1 MTTRR
6 RLFALPLALAPLA
19 LSGPSRAATAKR
31 FKIRLAPMPGIG
43 HLVPELALGLGY
55 FEQAGI
61 EVETIDVMNYI
72 DDDFYST
79 KLLNDGTIDAEIC
92 WFHRVI
98 FGIGNDE
105 PARAVF
111 LIENSPHMTIMVA
124 NRVREQIHSA
134 NDFKGRTIADSAGFS
149 TRHYLTDF
157 VLARAGLPADSYTA
171 APAEWLAKPDELIAA
186 LQAGKVDII
195 SSMEPLTS
203 RLLATNLVTPLYELT
218 NAAGTRE
225 ALGNVWPARSLYI
238 APRYIDAHPDRVQR
252 LVNVFARTM
261 RFINSHPAAEI
272 VARMASGYFAPDVDN
287 DVWADYKKGKTD
299 EVAKVQPG
307 LTHGDY
313 SIPPAAAK
321 LVTDVILRTPFDDS
335 PEGRYRHTA
344 AQSGKIRAEMTYDN
358 RFVERAM
365 GENPRS

>member
-1 MTTRR
+1 
-6 RLFALPLALAPLA
+6 
-19 LSGPSRAATAKR
+19 
-31 FKIRLAPMPGIG
+31 MPGIG
-43 HLVPELALGLGY
+43 HLVPELARGLGY
-55 FEQAGI
+55 FREAGI

-111 LIENSPHMTIMVA
+111 LIENSPHMTILVA
-124 NRVREQIHSA
+124 NRVRDQIHSA
-134 NDFKGRTIADSAGFS
+134 TDFRGRTIADSAGFS

-157 VLARAGLPADSYTA
+157 VLSRAGLPPDSYTA
-171 APAEWLAKPDELIAA
+171 APAEWLEKPDELVAA
-186 LQAGKVDII
+186 LKAGKVDII

-203 RLLATNLVTPLYELT
+203 RLLATKLVTPLYRLT
-218 NAAGTRE
+218 DAAGTRE
-225 ALGNVWPARSLYI
+225 ALGDVWPARSLYI

-252 LVNVFARTM
+252 LVNVFVRTM
-261 RFINSHPAAEI
+261 RFINSHTAEELI
-272 VARMASGYFAPDVDN
+272 ARMASGFFSPDVSN
-287 DVWADYKKGKTD
+287 DVWADYKKTKTD
-299 EVAKVQPG
+299 EIAKVQPG

-313 SIPPAAAK
+313 SIPPAAAR
-321 LVTDVILRTPFDDS
+321 LVADVILRTPFDDS
-335 PEGRYRHTA
+335 PEGRYRRTA
-344 AQSGKIRAEMTYDN
+344 AQSGKIRPEATYDN

-365 GENPRS
+365 REIQRS

>member
-1 MTTRR
+1 MNTRR

-19 LSGPSRAATAKR
+19 LSGPSRAATPES

-43 HLVPELALGLGY
+43 HLVPELARGLGY
-55 FEQAGI
+55 FRQAGI
-61 EVETIDVMNYI
+61 DVETVDVMNYI
-72 DDDFYST
+72 DADFYST

-98 FGIGNDE
+98 FGIGNDV

-111 LIENSPHMTIMVA
+111 LIEDSPHMTVLVA
-124 NRVREQIHSA
+124 NRVRDRIHSA
-134 NDFKGRTIADSAGFS
+134 KDFKGRTIADAGGFE
-149 TRHYLTDF
+149 TKHYLTDF
-157 VLARAGLPADSYTA
+157 ILARAGLPADSYTP
-171 APAEWLAKPDELIAA
+171 APAEWLSKPEELIAA
-186 LQAGKVDII
+186 LAAGKVDII

-203 RLLATNLVTPLYELT
+203 RLLATKLVTPLYDLT

-225 ALGNVWPARSLYI
+225 ALGNVWPSRCLYL

-252 LVNVFARTM
+252 LVDVFVRTM
-261 RFINSHPAAEI
+261 RFINSHSAKEVI
-272 VARMASGYFAPDVDN
+272 ARMASGYFSPDVGN
-287 DVWADYKKGKTD
+287 DVWADYKKSKT
-299 EVAKVQPG
+299 EEIAKVQPG

-313 SIPPAAAK
+313 SIPPTAAQ

-335 PEGRYRHTA
+335 PEGRYRRAA
-344 AQSGKIRAEMTYDN
+344 AQSGKVRAEMTYDN

-365 GENPRS
+365 RAIQKS